1 MGIFSSLPGQNK
13 RLAVVALVA
22 GILLC
27 SVGAAIYWYK
37 NQAGDVAAGC
47 HLQRGACISAIPDGG
62 TVRLKI
68 SPRPIAF
75 HSPLEIDVS
84 IDGIVV
90 EGVEVDFAGL
100 TEPTSFNRV
109 PLRADGASGRFV
121 GEVILPLCMPAKNDW
136 QATVLLDSKGQ
147 RLSVPFIFNTDPT
160 TTPASPIRKEL
171 SERPGSGNFILGT
184 ADGAITLERIRA
196 GKVVM
201 VIFSQIDAPV
211 ACAFPLQTATKAL
224 ALLEPE
230 ERKRVQGLLISLN
243 PGEDTPQKLKEYLA
257 ASHPGFIGA
266 TGADADLIGAARLF
280 GVGFTRHAGPD
291 GHPVIHHSAMIH
303 LVAPD
308 GRLAGR
314 FASSDPK
321 VLAAELRKLLAAGAA
336 ATGKP

>member
-1 MGIFSSLPGQNK
+1 MKMSSIPAGRNK
-13 RLAVVALVA
+13 RLATLALVS
-22 GILLC
+22 GIILC
-27 SVGAAIYWYK
+27 SVGAGIYWYK
-37 NQAGDVAAGC
+37 NQAGDVTAGC
-47 HLQRGACISAIPDGG
+47 HLQQGACTSAIPGGG

-75 HSPLEIDVS
+75 HSPLEIDLS
-84 IDGIVV
+84 IDGIAV
-90 EGVEVDFAGL
+90 EGVEIDFAGL

-109 PLRADGASGRFV
+109 PMRADGAAGRFV
-121 GEVILPLCMPAKNDW
+121 GEAVLPLCMPAKNDW

-147 RLSVPFIFNTDPT
+147 RLSVPFLFNTDPAAA
-160 TTPASPIRKEL
+160 PGSPVRKEL
-171 SERPGSGNFILGT
+171 AEKPGSGNFILGT
-184 ADGAITLERIRA
+184 ADGAITLEGLRA
-196 GKVVM
+196 GKAVM
-201 VIFSQIDAPV
+201 VIFSQINAPA
-211 ACAFPLQTATKAL
+211 ACTFPLQTASKAL

-243 PGEDTPQKLKEYLA
+243 PGDDTPQKLKDYLV

-291 GHPVIHHSAMIH
+291 GRPLIHHSAVTY

-308 GRLAGR
+308 GHLAGQ
-314 FASSDPK
+314 FATSDAK
-321 VLAAELRKLLAAGAA
+321 LLATELRKLLAAGAA